1 MSELKTCR
9 KCGSDEL
16 WITTGRSNI
25 PDVKCNSCKNEEPMT
40 SWNTRT
46 ESAEITQLKA
56 QLAEAVE
63 LLEDLANNGIYPAIN
78 HFLNKQEP

>member
-1 MSELKTCR
+1 MSELKACR
-9 KCGSDEL
+9 KCDSDEL

-46 ESAEITQLKA
+46 ESAELSKVKERLTEIIEYCEEGQFA
-56 QLAEAVE
+56 GELADLVDSW
-63 LLEDLANNGIYPAIN
+63 ED
-78 HFLNKQEP
+78 